1 MGLPGGS
8 FFWDLGSFFKVF
20 CIRLQKCFGFL
31 VTLWLL
37 GTGPETNLYV
47 VIFCLFHGSA
57 FALNFTISF
66 LGPPGPISGPCLIIF
81 QSFLYQNCRSAM
93 FGLPCNFVAYGD
105 GRATRE
111 TLLSEAVLRFSGPSI
126 GSVRASSFV
135 DNFVCCGK
143 RGAHRLLLEPT

>member
-1 MGLPGGS
+1 MVPKMGLPGGS

-66 LGPPGPISGPCLIIF
+66 LGPPGPISGTVFNHFSKFFVSEL
-81 QSFLYQNCRSAM
+81 QK
-93 FGLPCNFVAYGD
+93 CNVWVAIVTLWLMATD
-105 GRATRE
+105 GQLGRP
-111 TLLSEAVLRFSGPSI
+111 F
-126 GSVRASSFV
+126 
-135 DNFVCCGK
+135 
-143 RGAHRLLLEPT
+143 

>member
-1 MGLPGGS
+1 
-8 FFWDLGSFFKVF
+8 
-20 CIRLQKCFGFL
+20 
-31 VTLWLL
+31 
-37 GTGPETNLYV
+37 
-47 VIFCLFHGSA
+47 
-57 FALNFTISF
+57 
-66 LGPPGPISGPCLIIF
+66 
-81 QSFLYQNCRSAM
+81 M